1 MDTLP
6 RRQHEIAEF
15 IREHIESHGVP
26 PTYREVADHFDLM
39 ISTVQESLAALERK
53 GVVERIR
60 GKSRGLRL
68 APSMISASRN
78 LPIMGLTTAG
88 EPAEA
93 IEMPEGYLSVDA
105 SLSRGE
111 HVFALKVKGESMI
124 EAGILDGD
132 YAILRQQ
139 DDVEN
144 GEAALVLIDGED
156 ATIKH
161 VFKRGRRVELRPANS
176 AMEPKFIDA
185 SRVRIQG
192 KVVGVFRAYGK

>member
-15 IREHIESHGVP
+15 IREHVESHGVP
-26 PTYREVADHFDLM
+26 PTYREIADHFDLM

-68 APSMISASRN
+68 AQSLGAVSRN
-78 LPIMGLTTAG
+78 IPVIGSATAG
-88 EPAEA
+88 EPAQA
-93 IEMPEGYLSVDA
+93 IENREGFLAVDA
-105 SLSRGE
+105 ALIRGDR
-111 HVFALKVKGESMI
+111 VFALKVKGESMI
-124 EAGILDGD
+124 EAGIMDGD

-139 DDVEN
+139 ETVEN
-144 GEAALVLIDGED
+144 GEAALVLVDGEN

-161 VFKRGRRVELRPANS
+161 VFKRGRRIELRPANS
-176 AMEPKFIDA
+176 AMEPKLIDA
-185 SRVRIQG
+185 ARVTVQG
-192 KVVGVFRAYGK
+192 KVVGVFRAY